1 MECAD
6 VGRDG
11 RTALGPEES
20 EESFCG
26 AAIEGDVGKETM
38 LAGWD
43 PVLADPAAVAET
55 HDIIAVEVVE
65 DGMEELGG

>member
-1 MECAD
+1 MESTD

-11 RTALGPEES
+11 RTALGLEQS
-20 EESFCG
+20 EEAFCG
-26 AAIEGDVGKETM
+26 AGIEDDVSKEAM

-55 HDIIAVEVVE
+55 HDIIAVEMVE
-65 DGMEELGG
+65 DGMEEFGG